1 MSALRVLKG
10 AAGADER
17 RFCKSRY
24 ARACV
29 EDLRKTD
36 SHSTLAPEAP
46 RAAIVVPL
54 ELRYRAIA
62 GRCSK
67 IELHAVWSSLLL
79 GRVRDLEPHLV
90 PIAVEI
96 EALRDELR
104 AANVVRDRADAR

>member
-17 RFCKSRY
+17 RFRKSPY

-67 IELHAVWSSLLL
+67 IQLHAVWSSLLL

-104 AANVVRDRADAR
+104 AARLGRGRTDAR

>member
-17 RFCKSRY
+17 RFRKSPY

-29 EDLRKTD
+29 DDLRKTD

-67 IELHAVWSSLLL
+67 IDLDVVWSALLRC
-79 GRVRDLEPHLV
+79 RVRDLEPHLV
-90 PIAVEI
+90 PIADEI
-96 EALRDELR
+96 ERLRDEPR
-104 AANVVRDRADAR
+104 TAKIARGRADAA